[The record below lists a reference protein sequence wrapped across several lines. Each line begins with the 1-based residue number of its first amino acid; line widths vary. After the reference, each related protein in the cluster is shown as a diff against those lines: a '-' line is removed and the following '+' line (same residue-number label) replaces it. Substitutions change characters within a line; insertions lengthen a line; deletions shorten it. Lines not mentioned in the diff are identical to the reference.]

1 MADDG
6 RWCVTRPLTY
16 VERRDLDRGIP
27 LSQPVKKADEGK
39 PTQDKNRFQGSA
51 GWLAGHPDPSQK
63 PK

>member
-16 VERRDLDRGIP
+16 IERRQRDQGMP
-27 LSQPVKKADEGK
+27 LSDPFKKANEAK
-39 PTQDKNRFQGSA
+39 PSQNRNRFQGSA
-51 GWLAGHPDPSQK
+51 GWLEGSNPSQK